1 MSRVIS
7 IDPGKSKCGFIIA
20 DTKEKKVYEA
30 LVIRSNLLLN
40 YVKKECRKDNAI
52 KILIGNG
59 TSSKNYLKHLNQ
71 LVPDLIIAEE
81 KNSTYRAKLRYFDI
95 FPLQGIKCILP
106 REIFLLNKNL
116 DALAALII
124 LEDFYGTKFDV
135 SEISGIKTW
144 LK

>member
-1 MSRVIS
+1 MSKMIA
-7 IDPGKSKCGFIIA
+7 IDPGVSKSGLILA
-20 DTKEKKVYEA
+20 DLKEKKVYEA

-40 YVKKECRKDNAI
+40 YVKKECKKDKAL

-59 TSSKNYLKHLNQ
+59 TSSKNFIKYLNQ

-95 FPLQGIKCILP
+95 FPLQGIKCLLP

>member
-81 KNSTYRAKLRYFDI
+81 KNSIYRAKLRYFDI
-95 FPLQGIKCILP
+95 FPLQGIKCLLP

>member
-7 IDPGKSKCGFIIA
+7 IDPGKSKCGFTIA
-20 DTKEKKVYEA
+20 DIEEKKVYEA

-95 FPLQGIKCILP
+95 FPLQGIKCLLP

>member
-1 MSRVIS
+1 MSKVIS
-7 IDPGKSKCGFIIA
+7 IDPGKSKCGLTIA
-20 DTKEKKVYEA
+20 DIKEKKVYEA
-30 LVIRSNLLLN
+30 LVIRIVLLLK
-40 YVKKECRKDNAI
+40 YVKKECKKNKAVTL
-52 KILIGNG
+52 LIGNG
-59 TSSKNYLKHLNQ
+59 TSSKNFLKYLNQ

-81 KNSTYRAKLRYFDI
+81 KNSTYRAKARYFDI
-95 FPLQGIKCILP
+95 FPLQGIKCLLP

>member
-1 MSRVIS
+1 MSKVLA
-7 IDPGKSKCGFIIA
+7 IDPGKSKCGLVLAHLEEQKVYKAEVIESKDFLSYFKKIYK
-20 DTKEKKVYEA
+20 KEK
-30 LVIRSNLLLN
+30 NLKL
-40 YVKKECRKDNAI
+40 I
-52 KILIGNG
+52 IGNG

-81 KNSTYRAKLRYFDI
+81 KNSTYRAKNRYFDI
-95 FPLQGIKCILP
+95 FPLQGIKCLLP

>member
-1 MSRVIS
+1 MSKVIS
-7 IDPGKSKCGFIIA
+7 IDPGKSKCGLTIA
-20 DTKEKKVYEA
+20 DIKEKKVYEA

-95 FPLQGIKCILP
+95 FPLQGIKCLLP

-124 LEDFYGTKFDV
+124 LEDFYGKKFDV

>member
-1 MSRVIS
+1 MSKVIS
-7 IDPGKSKCGFIIA
+7 IDPGKSKCGLTIA
-20 DTKEKKVYEA
+20 DIKEKKVYEA

-40 YVKKECRKDNAI
+40 YVKEECKKDKAL

-59 TSSKNYLKHLNQ
+59 TSSKNFIKYLNQ

-81 KNSTYRAKLRYFDI
+81 KNSTYRAKNRYFDI
-95 FPLQGIKCILP
+95 FPLEGIKCLLP

-124 LEDFYGTKFDV
+124 LEDFYGKKFDV
-135 SEISGIKTW
+135 SEISGTKTW